1 MTVIVQ
7 DINDNSPTI
16 LNARPLEVYVDENKM
31 KGTHVIKILT
41 FDPDNEEN
49 STVTYMLD
57 PGRYIAYLS
66 R

>member
-1 MTVIVQ
+1 
-7 DINDNSPTI
+7 
-16 LNARPLEVYVDENKM
+16 VYVDENKM